1 MSGFD
6 NMMRISASGMAAER
20 FRLNVIS
27 SNLANQNTTR
37 TPEGGPYR
45 RRDVV
50 FEAAPPAGGETAPAT
65 AATGTA
71 NRSGKPAMG
80 VKVVEVVTDPRPP
93 IKKYQPDHPD
103 ADASGYVSYPDINT
117 FEEMVN
123 MLSATR
129 SYEANSTI
137 MKNAREMMVKTIDL
151 LK

>member
-1 MSGFD
+1 MGFD
-6 NMMRISASGMAAER
+6 GMVQISAGGMSAQR
-20 FRLNVIS
+20 FRLNVIA

-50 FEAAPPAGGETAPAT
+50 FQATPPKPEEKTAGAPTTNPG
-65 AATGTA
+65 
-71 NRSGKPAMG
+71 NRTMS
-80 VKVVEVVTDPRPP
+80 VQVVDVITDPSPLVM
-93 IKKYQPDHPD
+93 KYQPGHPD
-103 ADASGYVSYPDINT
+103 ANADGYVAYPNINT

-129 SYEANSTI
+129 SYEANATI
-137 MKNAREMMVKTIDL
+137 MKNAKEMADKTIDL

>member
-1 MSGFD
+1 MGFET
-6 NMMRISASGMAAER
+6 MMGISAGGMSAQR
-20 FRLNVIS
+20 FRLNVIA

-50 FEAAPPAGGETAPAT
+50 FATTLSESEEKISGNQKAAPENPAL
-65 AATGTA
+65 
-71 NRSGKPAMG
+71 S
-80 VKVVEVVTDPRPP
+80 VKVVDVITDPSPP
-93 IKKYQPDHPD
+93 VMKYQPGHPD
-103 ADASGYVSYPDINT
+103 ANKDGYVAYPNVNT

-129 SYEANSTI
+129 SYEANATI
-137 MKNAREMMVKTIDL
+137 MKNAKEMADKTIDL

>member
-6 NMMRISASGMAAER
+6 NMMRISAGGMAAQR

-45 RRDVV
+45 RKDVV
-50 FEAAPPAGGETAPAT
+50 F
-65 AATGTA
+65 AATPPEPGPDGGDKPVTNSPE
-71 NRSGKPAMG
+71 NRTMS
-80 VKVVEVVTDPRPP
+80 VKVVEIVTDPTPP
-93 IKKYQPDHPD
+93 VRKYQPGHPD
-103 ADASGYVSYPDINT
+103 ADADGYVSYPNINT

-129 SYEANSTI
+129 SYEANATI
-137 MKNAREMMVKTIDL
+137 MKNAKEMADKTIDL